1 MAIMRWA
8 PFSAF
13 ASLER
18 EMQDMLDRF
27 GSRPLLEGFE
37 WKPSTDIYREGDKL
51 VVRAEIPGIDPEEE
65 LTVELKDGVLHISG
79 EKKVEK
85 EISEDNR
92 YLKECRYGSFRR
104 QVVLPEGVDPESIHA
119 NFDNGILMVTVPV
132 PVEKALEPSAIAVE
146 VKKPKAA

>member
-51 VVRAEIPGIDPEEE
+51 IVRAEIPGIDPEEE

>member
-51 VVRAEIPGIDPEEE
+51 IVRAEIPGIDPEEE

-119 NFDNGILMVTVPV
+119 DFDNGILMVTVPV